1 MYSFYEIETSLKTT
15 DNILLIREFLLS
27 LEEERVGLI
36 NNKYRSLPMQNE

>member
-36 NNKYRSLPMQNE
+36 NIK